1 MRATSRSV
9 WKRLYDPRRGHR
21 IPALLLSHAKQ
32 AIAAVVDEIAFQPRR
47 ALAERALA
55 TIIPFAPHDHQAI
68 RAGGEML
75 VRLRAPRDLPPRFL
89 VSAAAYAIEKGVDTA
104 RPQRARA
111 RHPRS
116 EGTADR

>member
-1 MRATSRSV
+1 
-9 WKRLYDPRRGHR
+9 
-21 IPALLLSHAKQ
+21 
-32 AIAAVVDEIAFQPRR
+32 VVDEIAFQPRR

-89 VSAAAYAIEKGVDTA
+89 VSAAAHAIEKGVD
-104 RPQRARA
+104 
-111 RHPRS
+111 PRDLN
-116 EGTADR
+116 ELVLDILAPREQPTDNVITLKAA